1 MGVMSRV
8 RLPAAL
14 SALLLLLT
22 GCSGGG
28 PDDGSGGDEPGTA
41 PKTGQEASPEPA
53 AAVALVRFRNGPGR
67 HWGRQRELVG
77 CGSIGSAP
85 IAYETPVL
93 IQVRLRVSEPTRL
106 LPATYADRSYAIDSV
121 TQFLGPDPGPA
132 APHMAVSQGV
142 GPTADRLYYD
152 TRLIGDVRN
161 SPAGLAGAQRSWQ
174 QRVPL
179 DRPRRVEP
187 GDHYLFVQVDPAK
200 GGMNLH
206 ELTMRWQGGERRI
219 GRLSLRVLCGG

>member
-1 MGVMSRV
+1 MSRV
-8 RLPAAL
+8 RLLPP
-14 SALLLLLT
+14 LLVAVLVLA
-22 GCSGGG
+22 GCSDGGS
-28 PDDGSGGDEPGTA
+28 DDPG
-41 PKTGQEASPEPA
+41 PEPSAGATSGPSGREA
-53 AAVALVRFRNGPGR
+53 AERRPAVSLVPFRSGPGR
-67 HWGRQRELVG
+67 EYGRGTTLAG
-77 CGSIGSAP
+77 CGSIGAAP

-93 IQVRLRVSEPTRL
+93 VQVRLRVAERVRL
-106 LPATYADRSYAIDSV
+106 LPATYAERSNAIDSV
-121 TQFLGPDPGPA
+121 TQYLGPDPGPA

-142 GPTADRLYYD
+142 GPTSDRLSYD
-152 TRLIGDVRN
+152 TRPIGDARN